1 MIKVDKG
8 VVESKFFCESEM
20 KADAVI
26 ALIAIHDESER
37 RDGKEAADKLIKD
50 IFEGY
55 ERFSELSDEE
65 IKREHDELVIDLAL
79 ELIKSIREDK

>member
-26 ALIAIHDESER
+26 ALIAIRDEAER
-37 RDGKEAADKLIKD
+37 REGKEAADKLIED

-55 ERFSELSDEE
+55 ERFSELFDEE

>member
-26 ALIAIHDESER
+26 ALIAIRDEAER
-37 RDGKEAADKLIKD
+37 REGKEAADKLIKD

-55 ERFSELSDEE
+55 ERFSELFDEE